1 MNILN
6 NNPYIKDIG
15 FIFAVLLI
23 LVAWK
28 FALEGLLE

>member
-1 MNILN
+1 MNIT
-6 NNPYIKDIG
+6 NNPYITDVA
-15 FIFAVLLI
+15 FIFAVLLL

>member
-1 MNILN
+1 MT
-6 NNPYIKDIG
+6 NPYLKDFA

>member
-1 MNILN
+1 MS
-6 NNPYIKDIG
+6 NPYLSDFA

>member
-1 MNILN
+1 MSEFFGKYLT
-6 NNPYIKDIG
+6 DFA

-28 FALEGLLE
+28 FAIEGLLD